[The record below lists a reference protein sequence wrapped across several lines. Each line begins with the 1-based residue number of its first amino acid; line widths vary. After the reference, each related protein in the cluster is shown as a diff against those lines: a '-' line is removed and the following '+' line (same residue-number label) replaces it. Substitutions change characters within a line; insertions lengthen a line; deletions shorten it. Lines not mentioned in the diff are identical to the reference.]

1 MKDQYIREV
10 EKMIPLPNRAKR
22 EVLRDL
28 EEAFASAA
36 EHGETEEQVIQ
47 RLGSPKEFAEN
58 LNEQINFERFTQE
71 HKKRKQMLMIICTF
85 IFSMLLFGIYAVL
98 KAVTLTHKIEG
109 IIGGAD
115 GLTAIFV
122 ASAGVDVSL
131 VVVALGIAAF
141 AVSILLT
148 IRYIYDNRNDKK

>member
-1 MKDQYIREV
+1 M
-10 EKMIPLPNRAKR
+10 N
-22 EVLRDL
+22 
-28 EEAFASAA
+28 
-36 EHGETEEQVIQ
+36 
-47 RLGSPKEFAEN
+47 
-58 LNEQINFERFTQE
+58 
-71 HKKRKQMLMIICTF
+71 KKRKQMLMIICTF

-115 GLTAIFV
+115 GPTAIFV